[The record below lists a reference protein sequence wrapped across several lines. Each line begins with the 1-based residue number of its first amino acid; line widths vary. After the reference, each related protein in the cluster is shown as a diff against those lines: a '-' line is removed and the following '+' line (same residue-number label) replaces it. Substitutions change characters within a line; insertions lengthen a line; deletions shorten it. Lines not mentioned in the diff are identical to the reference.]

1 MCAVLRKHYKEI
13 VDYVN
18 PQELL
23 GQLVTRNLVTQD
35 EQYMLL
41 NQTFSPQKR
50 NQLLIVVLFSKDP
63 NTSVQLFYECLKA
76 EKNHSGHQY
85 LANLL
90 EPDIR
95 EYENQHQVTNN
106 RVGSNLNA
114 SGDDGGAGGGGGGAA
129 ATATAMTESEIDRLL
144 PTLKS
149 YWLQVAETL
158 SAPQQMVHNITSSS
172 QDPEE
177 QARLFLQHYSLYSR
191 KENIY
196 RALDQLGITT

>member
-1 MCAVLRKHYKEI
+1 MCTILRNHYEEI
-13 VDYVN
+13 VAHVN
-18 PQELL
+18 SLELL

-50 NQLLIVVLFSKDP
+50 NQLLIVVLISKDP

-106 RVGSNLNA
+106 RVGSNSNA
-114 SGDDGGAGGGGGGAA
+114 SGDDGGAGGAGAA
-129 ATATAMTESEIDRLL
+129 AAATAMTESEIDRLL

-196 RALDQLGITT
+196 RALDLLGITT

>member
-1 MCAVLRKHYKEI
+1 MRTVLRKHYKEI
-13 VDYVN
+13 VAHVN
-18 PQELL
+18 PQELM
-23 GQLVTRNLVTQD
+23 GQLATRNLVTLD

-50 NQLLIVVLFSKDP
+50 NQLLIVALFFKDS
-63 NTSVQLFYECLKA
+63 NISVQLFYECLKA

-85 LANLL
+85 LADLL
-90 EPDIR
+90 GPDIC

-106 RVGSNLNA
+106 RVASN
-114 SGDDGGAGGGGGGAA
+114 SSGGGAA
-129 ATATAMTESEIDRLL
+129 AAMTESEIYRLL
-144 PTLKS
+144 PTLKP

-177 QARLFLQHYSLYSR
+177 QARMFLQHYSLYSR

-196 RALDQLGITT
+196 RAIMNFAQLYTKVSQKMTCDRSLF